1 MKNRFASWHTLG
13 CVLLLATLPLQAATP
28 KSGTDAR
35 PAMDWIHPVIPKF
48 GAMHPRPDAA
58 VQPDPGADYKVFVD
72 VVSAHT
78 DHAKLLPAL
87 DRLARMVNLMGY
99 AKVPAEH
106 LHIVVLLN
114 EGAAMAGWT
123 NATYRSK
130 FHIDNPNL
138 DLVHALHKAGV
149 QLLVCSQALAGQ
161 GLPDSA
167 VDPDVTVSLSGVTD
181 PVIYGQRG
189 YSYMRL

>member
-1 MKNRFASWHTLG
+1 MKHTFATLRTLG
-13 CVLLLATLPLQAATP
+13 CVLLLAALPLQAATP
-28 KSGTDAR
+28 RGGTDNKA
-35 PAMDWIHPVIPKF
+35 AMHWIYPVIPKF
-48 GAMHPRPDAA
+48 GAIHPRPDAA

-72 VVSAHT
+72 VVSTGA
-78 DHAKLLPAL
+78 DHAKPLPAL
-87 DRLARMVNLMGY
+87 DRLARIVNMMGY
-99 AKVPAEH
+99 AKVPPAH
-106 LHIVVLLN
+106 LHIVALLD
-114 EGAAMAGWT
+114 EGAAIAGWS

-138 DLVHALHKAGV
+138 EIVHALRKAGV

-161 GLPDSA
+161 GLADSA
-167 VDPDVTVSLSGVTD
+167 VDPAVTVSLSGVTD

>member
-1 MKNRFASWHTLG
+1 MKHRFASLHALG
-13 CVLLLATLPLQAATP
+13 CGLLLAALPLQAATP
-28 KSGTDAR
+28 RSGTDTKA
-35 PAMDWIHPVIPKF
+35 ATQWIYPVIPKF
-48 GAMHPRPDAA
+48 GAIHPRPDAA

-72 VVSAHT
+72 VVGSHA

-87 DRLARMVNLMGY
+87 DRLARIVNMMRY
-99 AKVPAEH
+99 AGVPAEH
-106 LHIVVLLN
+106 LHIVALLD
-114 EGAAMAGWT
+114 EGAAMAGWS
-123 NATYRSK
+123 NATYRRK

-138 DLVHALHKAGV
+138 ELVHALRKAGV

-161 GLPDSA
+161 GLVDSA